1 MKKVFIG
8 LTALVVLVIAA
19 LVILATVDFNR
30 LGKDSV
36 YVQIT
41 EDGEIEK
48 FTTSNGEV
56 MAMYWYKQPAYKEN
70 GEAVD
75 VQFSA
80 GKNLRHDAYLKLYV
94 KKGNEV
100 TSYDEVSYEE
110 LPDKVKEQLVAQN

>member
-8 LTALVVLVIAA
+8 LTSLIVLVVAA
-19 LVILATVDFNR
+19 LVIIATVDFNR
-30 LGKDSV
+30 LGKDAV

-41 EDGEIEK
+41 GDGDIEK
-48 FTTSNGEV
+48 FTASDGEV
-56 MAMYWYKQPAYKEN
+56 MMMYWYKQPAYKES

-75 VQFSA
+75 VKFSA
-80 GKNLRHDAYLKLYV
+80 GKNLRQDAYLKLYV

-110 LPDKVKEQLVAQN
+110 LPDKVKEQLVAPN